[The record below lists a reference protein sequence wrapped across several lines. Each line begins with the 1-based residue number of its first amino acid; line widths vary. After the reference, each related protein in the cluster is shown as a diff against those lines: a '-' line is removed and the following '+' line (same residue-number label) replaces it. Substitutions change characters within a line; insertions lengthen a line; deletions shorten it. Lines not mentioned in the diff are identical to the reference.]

1 MNFSC
6 LYKSPAGDI
15 IIESDGKRITSLKFC
30 DEPAN
35 KESETKSKKTPEILS
50 LTISWLDRY
59 FSGIDPGE
67 TPELSPSGTDFQKA
81 VWKKVSGIP
90 YGKTVTY
97 GEIAARLF
105 SETGKKTS
113 ARAVGRAVG
122 KNPVLILL
130 PCHRVVGAGKK
141 ITGYSAGINKKIFLL
156 TLEKGI

>member
-30 DEPAN
+30 HEPAN

-130 PCHRVVGAGKK
+130 PCHRVVGEGKK